1 MNYKIFLI
9 SERGQGSGVRDQGLA
24 PEGGQAAKV
33 SVYEKDCS
41 NAKFLVNL
49 IY

>member
-1 MNYKIFLI
+1 MRNMGLKII
-9 SERGQGSGVRDQGLA
+9 GSFVHCPRS

-33 SVYEKDCS
+33 SIYEKNCS
-41 NAKFLVNL
+41 NVKFLVNL